1 MIKITFRPKH
11 YDIKITGHAKHGKVG
26 EDIVCSAVS
35 ILFYT
40 LAESVTESRNML
52 KAEPII
58 ENDDGNGHIQC
69 VPKEEY
75 EGNIARTYWTI
86 LNGFNLLAT
95 NYKKNVKLVIKGA

>member
-1 MIKITFRPKH
+1 MTKIVFRPKH
-11 YDIKITGHAKHGKVG
+11 FDIKITGHAQHGKVG

-40 LAESVTESRNML
+40 LAESITESRNML

-69 VPKEEY
+69 VPKPEY
-75 EGNIARTYWTI
+75 EANVSLIYWTI
-86 LNGFNLLAT
+86 LNGFNLLA
-95 NYKKNVKLVIKGA
+95 NEYKKNVKLVIKGA